1 MSEVYKAL
9 DEEIKELILK
19 YQKDEIT
26 GYHVYMNLAR
36 SEKNSENKNI
46 LNKIAKT
53 ELGHYNYWKNYTGTD
68 IAENKNEIRIFKI
81 IAKLFGMTF
90 AIKLLEKG
98 EKDAQE
104 HYNKLSKFIPDLN
117 ILINDEMEHE
127 KKLIDLLNEERLKY
141 VSSIV
146 LGINDALVELT
157 GALAGFT
164 FALQIPGLIAIT
176 ALITGIAAAMSMGAS
191 EYISTKTE
199 ETDKGPVKASLYTGS
214 AYMLSV
220 ILLIF
225 PYFIIPNVYLS
236 LLWAIGNSILVI
248 LLFTYYISIAKDL
261 NFKKRF
267 LEMALIS
274 LGIAIISFFIGFLI
288 NLFIPI

>member
-1 MSEVYKAL
+1 MAL
-9 DEEIKELILK
+9 DEKVKELILE

-36 SEKNSENKNI
+36 SEKNPENKKI
-46 LNKIAKT
+46 LEKIAKT

-90 AIKLLEKG
+90 AIKLMEKG
-98 EKDAQE
+98 EKDAQDD
-104 HYNKLSKFIPDLN
+104 YNKLSQFIPDLKK
-117 ILINDEMEHE
+117 IINDEMEHE

-191 EYISTKTE
+191 EYLSTKTE
-199 ETDKGPVKASLYTGS
+199 ETDKSPTKASLYTGS

-225 PYFIIPNVYLS
+225 PYFIISNVYLS

-267 LEMALIS
+267 LEMVLIS
-274 LGIAIISFFIGFLI
+274 LGIAIISFFIGFVI
-288 NLFIPI
+288 NLFIPL